1 MSPFML
7 PQEFSL
13 ADVKSHNT
21 EDDIYIAIHGK
32 VYNVTSFLQE
42 HPYVSYKLCVCY
54 LVLY

>member
-1 MSPFML
+1 ML